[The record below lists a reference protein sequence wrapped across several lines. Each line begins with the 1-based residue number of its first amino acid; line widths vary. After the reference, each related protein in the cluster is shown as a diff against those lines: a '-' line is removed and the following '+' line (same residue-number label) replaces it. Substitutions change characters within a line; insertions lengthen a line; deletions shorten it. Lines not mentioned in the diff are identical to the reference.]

1 MGLFFCLNTY
11 KTTSTMKRSP
21 RETQHAHQNYKKVS
35 EHLIREGYAQDQES
49 ADDII
54 KGMSEEWFNLII
66 EE

>member
-1 MGLFFCLNTY
+1 
-11 KTTSTMKRSP
+11 MKASP
-21 RETQHAHQNYKKVS
+21 RETQQAHQNYQKVS
-35 EHLIREGYAQDQES
+35 DHLIHEGYAQDQES